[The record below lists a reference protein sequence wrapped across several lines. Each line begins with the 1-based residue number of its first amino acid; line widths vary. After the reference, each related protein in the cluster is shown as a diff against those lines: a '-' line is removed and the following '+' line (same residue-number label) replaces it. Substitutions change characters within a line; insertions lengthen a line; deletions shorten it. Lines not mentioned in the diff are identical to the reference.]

1 MAVPSGLKGWQF
13 DITSE
18 LLKRVTEYAS
28 ELASVSGRFP
38 LSTAGGKPGPDLR
51 KAAYDVI
58 GLQVALLEAAD
69 SLRNSPLEPFIS
81 NALRLAAVSGS
92 RIHALA
98 RSITLED
105 RASSQE
111 KRAWMWGGV
120 AAAFNAIVR
129 PTMSE
134 PAQCEWE
141 VLIDGTYLHDLDD
154 EIHALIQLAMGF
166 VMEPP
171 QPDHVGYIVRRG
183 SAHEEHVRGSR
194 RWCAL
199 CGWLDAL
206 SLPTGTQMLYHFGFG
221 YTGAGG
227 PHN

>member
-1 MAVPSGLKGWQF
+1 MPSGLKSWQF
-13 DITSE
+13 DIASD
-18 LLKRVTEYAS
+18 LLKRVTECAS
-28 ELASVSGRFP
+28 ELASVSGTFP
-38 LSTAGGKPGPDLR
+38 LSSAGERPRADMR

-58 GLQVALLEAAD
+58 GLQVAFLEAAD
-69 SLRNSPLEPFIS
+69 SLRNSPLEPLIS
-81 NALRLAAVSGS
+81 NALRLAAVSGP

-105 RASSQE
+105 KASSQE
-111 KRAWMWGGV
+111 KRAWTWGGMV
-120 AAAFNAIVR
+120 AAFNARVR
-129 PTMSE
+129 PTMTE
-134 PAQCEWE
+134 PAQCEWA

-154 EIHALIQLAMGF
+154 EVHALIQLAMGF
-166 VMEPP
+166 VVEPP

-199 CGWLDAL
+199 CGWLDVISRPLDA
-206 SLPTGTQMLYHFGFG
+206 QMHYHFGLG
-221 YTGAGG
+221 YTVVDG